1 VVTVHGRE
9 FNIVDTPAGTHV
21 TEEAGGDIRIIV
33 FSIQMDADAL
43 LQIAKG
49 VTYNPASDDL
59 PNIP

>member
-9 FNIVDTPAGTHV
+9 FTIVDTPAGTHV

-43 LQIAKG
+43 LEIAKG
-49 VTYNPASDDL
+49 VTYDPASDDL
-59 PNIP
+59 PTIP